1 MRKTQVKLRAE
12 VLQLMIQLWTQRAV
26 KIEHM
31 CGTNGIEYVMCIL
44 KSASGTKFTRFTS
57 TKVQIL
63 TPFWRSEEIRCSAI
77 VC

>member
-1 MRKTQVKLRAE
+1 MRKTQVKLRVE

-31 CGTNGIEYVMCIL
+31 CGSNGIEYVMCIL
-44 KSASGTKFTRFTS
+44 KSASGT
-57 TKVQIL
+57 
-63 TPFWRSEEIRCSAI
+63 RSEEIRCAATELTYAD